1 MATAVLEH
9 SGQKLIIAENRDDAI
24 RKYQKIENLNLLLTD
39 LIIPGS
45 ISGNQLSFE
54 NRILLCLFY

>member
-1 MATAVLEH
+1 MATVVLEH
-9 SGQKLIIAENRDDAI
+9 SDEKLIIAENRDDAI

-39 LIIPGS
+39 LIMPGS

>member
-9 SGQKLIIAENRDDAI
+9 SDQKLIIAENRDDAI

-39 LIIPGS
+39 LIMPGS

>member
-9 SGQKLIIAENRDDAI
+9 SDQKLIIAENRDDAI

>member
-1 MATAVLEH
+1 MATVVLEH
-9 SGQKLIIAENRDDAI
+9 SDEKLIIAENRDDAI